1 MQSGECLLVEGSSGP
16 GRVALKLGLFHAITG
31 CVCWVTVG

>member
-1 MQSGECLLVEGSSGP
+1 MLACGGQLGP

-31 CVCWVTVG
+31 CVCCVTVG